1 MQTRVSFIQRHIS
14 CPITS
19 SITSTLKPVSHQQS
33 TMPKQRRNISKQSE
47 AHASSSVSPRGGGK
61 STVSSLAKK
70 SRSCRY
76 ARAGMGKRPSSSSS
90 SPSSSRRPASAKTK
104 SPMAKKSKFSGG
116 AWTNDEEERLQ
127 EAIQSHSSP
136 YDWQAISK
144 YVETKTP
151 TQCKSK
157 NQKMMYK
164 DGKTSKG
171 EALEGRDDIS
181 FAGSGPSTST
191 ARRSQSTKPTK
202 VKSSSS
208 VPHKAG
214 NSRVK
219 NAKPATAKEDTATQK
234 KKKRKTQQH
243 SETLIS
249 IGRASTSTTKV
260 TTKSTEQLAESPAS
274 IRKVSTTRRTKE
286 GRALKRKP
294 TTSPGGST
302 SSSVD
307 FTRVEEVAQ
316 SSTSTYAAS
325 CTNEGNSKGPKMISK
340 KKKGH
345 SGGNKKS
352 IRPTSGKWTDEESR
366 LFDEAIASFG
376 RGDWSAISKHVG
388 SRTPAQ
394 CKSHNQK
401 MVLKEEKERI
411 RNEDSQR
418 ETKKTIEATVR
429 KTKESSVEVSAS
441 ITPSRTVSPSPSPT
455 TAHAD
460 AAAVLFSMRG

>member
-1 MQTRVSFIQRHIS
+1 
-14 CPITS
+14 
-19 SITSTLKPVSHQQS
+19 
-33 TMPKQRRNISKQSE
+33 
-47 AHASSSVSPRGGGK
+47 
-61 STVSSLAKK
+61 
-70 SRSCRY
+70 
-76 ARAGMGKRPSSSSS
+76 
-90 SPSSSRRPASAKTK
+90 
-104 SPMAKKSKFSGG
+104 MAKKRKLSGG
-116 AWTNDEEERLQ
+116 TWTEDEEERLQ
-127 EAIQSHSSP
+127 ECIQSHSSP

-171 EALEGRDDIS
+171 DALEGRDDIS

-191 ARRSQSTKPTK
+191 ARRSQSTKAK

-208 VPHKAG
+208 VPHRAG
-214 NSRVK
+214 NTRVK
-219 NAKPATAKEDTATQK
+219 NAKPATAIKKGRAGGKRRVSNAKEDTVTQK
-234 KKKRKTQQH
+234 KKTQQRP
-243 SETLIS
+243 ETLTS

-260 TTKSTEQLAESPAS
+260 TTKSTEQQGESPTS

-294 TTSPGGST
+294 TASPGGST

-307 FTRVEEVAQ
+307 ITRVQDVSP

-325 CTNEGNSKGPKMISK
+325 STTKGNSKGPKMITK

-352 IRPTSGKWTDEESR
+352 ARPTSGKWTDEESR

-376 RGDWSAISKHVG
+376 RGDWSAISKHIG

-411 RNEDSQR
+411 RNEDSQM
-418 ETKKTIEATVR
+418 ETKKTIEASAR
-429 KTKESSVEVSAS
+429 KTKEPPAEVSTS
-441 ITPSRTVSPSPSPT
+441 TTPSRTVSPSPSPT

>member
-1 MQTRVSFIQRHIS
+1 
-14 CPITS
+14 
-19 SITSTLKPVSHQQS
+19 
-33 TMPKQRRNISKQSE
+33 MPKQRRNISKQSE
-47 AHASSSVSPRGGGK
+47 AHGSSSASPRGGGK

-70 SRSCRY
+70 SRSGRY
-76 ARAGMGKRPSSSSS
+76 ARAGIGKRPSSSSS
-90 SPSSSRRPASAKTK
+90 SPSSSRRPATAKGK
-104 SPMAKKSKFSGG
+104 SPMAKKRKFSGG

-171 EALEGRDDIS
+171 EALEGRDDVS
-181 FAGSGPSTST
+181 FAGSGSSTSA
-191 ARRSQSTKPTK
+191 ARRSQSTKPTKAK

-234 KKKRKTQQH
+234 KRKTQQH
-243 SETLIS
+243 PETLIS
-249 IGRASTSTTKV
+249 IGRKSTSTTKV

-294 TTSPGGST
+294 TASPGGST

-307 FTRVEEVAQ
+307 ITRVEDVSQ

-325 CTNEGNSKGPKMISK
+325 STTEGNSKGPKMISK

-352 IRPTSGKWTDEESR
+352 VRPTSGKWTDEESR

-418 ETKKTIEATVR
+418 ETKKTIEATTVR
-429 KTKESSVEVSAS
+429 KTKEPPAEVSTS
-441 ITPSRTVSPSPSPT
+441 TTPSRTVSPSPSPT

>member
-1 MQTRVSFIQRHIS
+1 
-14 CPITS
+14 
-19 SITSTLKPVSHQQS
+19 
-33 TMPKQRRNISKQSE
+33 
-47 AHASSSVSPRGGGK
+47 
-61 STVSSLAKK
+61 
-70 SRSCRY
+70 
-76 ARAGMGKRPSSSSS
+76 
-90 SPSSSRRPASAKTK
+90 
-104 SPMAKKSKFSGG
+104 MAKKRKFSGG

-171 EALEGRDDIS
+171 ESLEGRDDIS
-181 FAGSGPSTST
+181 FAGSGPSTSA
-191 ARRSQSTKPTK
+191 ARRSQSTKPTKAK

-234 KKKRKTQQH
+234 KRKTQQH
-243 SETLIS
+243 PETLIS
-249 IGRASTSTTKV
+249 IGRKSTSTTKV
-260 TTKSTEQLAESPAS
+260 TAKSTEQLAESPAS

-294 TTSPGGST
+294 TASPGGST

-307 FTRVEEVAQ
+307 ITRVEDVSQ

-325 CTNEGNSKGPKMISK
+325 STTEGNSKGSKMISK

-352 IRPTSGKWTDEESR
+352 VRPTSGKWTDEESR

-418 ETKKTIEATVR
+418 ETKKTIEATTVR
-429 KTKESSVEVSAS
+429 KTKEPPAEVSTS
-441 ITPSRTVSPSPSPT
+441 TTPSRTVSPSPSPT